1 MRKFEYKF
9 DNKIK
14 KRFMIV
20 IERFMIVILILSV
33 TVPLLSEITGVYSFF
48 QGFNKHSTVDIIVDI
63 IISILVFVMIR
74 ILLYRINTG
83 NEILNEFIN
92 FSKQEIDK
100 KQNQI
105 NELEEKLKES
115 QIDDTQSLKSQI
127 YDLKKQIELISE
139 VQKAQIALAN
149 SLQSADDRIKE
160 YNLNAKLIGLAAI
173 CLIGFDIYA
182 IVYLWL
188 HYEEFMPLFEK
199 LGAWS
204 LTLFSFPVIVIL
216 TIAITLLRH
225 QKKLLDEVRHYSAE
239 KRQIELYS
247 GLLKASQ
254 HAAAGL
260 NDPQK
265 SAEYVQETF
274 TAIRNRIL
282 SEQPHSN
289 TAASAS
295 EKEDYGLEAIVKIIA
310 DLAAKNEAKK

>member
-1 MRKFEYKF
+1 MLKFLEKLMIKF
-9 DNKIK
+9 NKLELWLPVFLFMVIGVSFYLISIIDSATTRILIVIIMVIVITMALIVGIIQAFENIK
-14 KRFMIV
+14 KEFDA
-20 IERFMIVILILSV
+20 
-33 TVPLLSEITGVYSFF
+33 TKEIYQKRHKT
-48 QGFNKHSTVDIIVDI
+48 QQ
-63 IISILVFVMIR
+63 
-74 ILLYRINTG
+74 
-83 NEILNEFIN
+83 E
-92 FSKQEIDK
+92 EIDDK
-100 KQNQI
+100 RHKIQN
-105 NELEEKLKES
+105 LEEKLKAS
-115 QIDDTQSLKSQI
+115 QIHDKQKIEQQI
-127 YDLKKQIELISE
+127 YDIKKQIDLIYE
-139 VQKAQIALAN
+139 IEKAQIALAN
-149 SLQSADDRIKE
+149 SLQSADDRIQE
-160 YNLNAKLIGLAAI
+160 YNQSAKRTGRIAVELMGLDLLIIAL
-173 CLIGFDIYA
+173 F
-182 IVYLWL
+182 WF
-188 HYEEFMPLFEK
+188 HYENFIPLFEK
-199 LGAWS
+199 LGAWA

>member
-1 MRKFEYKF
+1 MLKFLEKLMIKFNKLEFWLLVLPFMVIGVSVYLIGITDSTTTRMLIAIIMALIVTIIQAFEDSKKKF
-9 DNKIK
+9 DATKEIYQ
-14 KRFMIV
+14 KRHKTQQ
-20 IERFMIVILILSV
+20 E
-33 TVPLLSEITGVYSFF
+33 
-48 QGFNKHSTVDIIVDI
+48 
-63 IISILVFVMIR
+63 
-74 ILLYRINTG
+74 
-83 NEILNEFIN
+83 
-92 FSKQEIDK
+92 EIDDK
-100 KQNQI
+100 RHKIQN
-105 NELEEKLKES
+105 LEEKLKAS
-115 QIDDTQSLKSQI
+115 QIHDKQKIEQQI
-127 YDLKKQIELISE
+127 YDIKKQIDLIYE
-139 VQKAQIALAN
+139 IEKAQIALAN
-149 SLQSADDRIKE
+149 SLQSADDRIQE
-160 YNLNAKLIGLAAI
+160 YNQSAKRTGRIAVELMGLDLLIIAL
-173 CLIGFDIYA
+173 F
-182 IVYLWL
+182 WF
-188 HYEEFMPLFEK
+188 HYENFIPLFEK

-204 LTLFSFPVIVIL
+204 LTLFSFPVIVVL

-225 QKKLLDEVRHYSAE
+225 HKKLLDEVRHYSAE